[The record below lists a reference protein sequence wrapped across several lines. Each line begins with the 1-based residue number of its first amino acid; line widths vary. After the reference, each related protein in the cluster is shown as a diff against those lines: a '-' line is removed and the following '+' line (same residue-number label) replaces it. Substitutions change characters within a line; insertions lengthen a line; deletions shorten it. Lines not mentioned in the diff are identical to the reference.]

1 MKISEAAKFE
11 SDLLTHPA
19 NHERNVRKIPRLCVA
34 IISSLSLDG
43 SSLNLVVST
52 AILRKRIVF
61 TRNSALRFKPVF
73 PFLKPKMYFNKIVT
87 FPPNYYVSFFYTFIS
102 TNNLQA

>member
-34 IISSLSLDG
+34 IIFALFGRIIFKLG
-43 SSLNLVVST
+43 SVE